1 MACFRLNTT
10 YQIPSFCLN
19 IIKEKTS
26 EKSLISVKMRHI
38 KFHFYAQLSYTKI
51 YYLRK
56 KKNTFGERCCFLTFL
71 FEGNFKKY
79 AISVKWKYMK
89 TKENMIFSVLFTNFH
104 FRKLIN
110 LEKRKSWIHFVS
122 PQWFWTLDA
131 WFKYRAP

>member
-56 KKNTFGERCCFLTFL
+56 KETHLVKDAAFLHFYLREISKNMLFPWNENIWKLNKIWSFLSFSQIFIFINWSTSKKGKAESTLFL
-71 FEGNFKKY
+71 PNGFE
-79 AISVKWKYMK
+79 
-89 TKENMIFSVLFTNFH
+89 H
-104 FRKLIN
+104 
-110 LEKRKSWIHFVS
+110 
-122 PQWFWTLDA
+122 
-131 WFKYRAP
+131 